1 VGGREEEAV
10 VNPVA
15 VIPARY
21 GSSRLPGKP
30 LLDLCGKPIIQR
42 VYERVN
48 EAGIFSRI
56 LVATD
61 SEEILRRVQSF
72 GGDAML
78 TSPHHRSGTERIA
91 EVAGRI
97 EGDLVVNVQGDEPF
111 VHPRMLVDLWESFRT
126 ERTAVVGTLCH
137 RISSPTDLRN
147 RNAVKVVT
155 DRKGRA
161 LYFSRSAI
169 PYREP
174 VPDLDEI
181 DRPGTLWYKHVG
193 IYMYRRD
200 FLLRYPT
207 LERSPLERA
216 EGLEQL
222 RILEHGYEI
231 RVYPTEGETLGV
243 DTEEDLLEARR
254 RCMAES
260 NQLP

>member
-1 VGGREEEAV
+1 

-21 GSSRLPGKP
+21 GSNRLPGKP

-42 VYERVN
+42 VYERVK

-61 SEEILRRVQSF
+61 SEEIVRRVEAF
-72 GGDAML
+72 GGEPML

-91 EVAGRI
+91 EVARRI
-97 EGDLVVNVQGDEPF
+97 EGDWIVNVQGDEPF
-111 VHPRMLVDLWESFRT
+111 VHPRMLADLWESFRR

-137 RISSPTDLRN
+137 RISSRRDLRN
-147 RNAVKVVT
+147 RNVVKVVT
-155 DRKGRA
+155 DTRGCA

-169 PYREP
+169 PYGEAASD
-174 VPDLDEI
+174 VAEI
-181 DRPGTLWYKHVG
+181 DGMGALWYKHVG
-193 IYMYRRD
+193 IYMYRRS
-200 FLLRYPT
+200 FLLRYPM
-207 LERSPLERA
+207 LEKSPLEDA

-231 RVYPTEGETLGV
+231 RVYPTEWETLGI

-254 RCMAES
+254 RCMADAK
-260 NQLP
+260 QLS